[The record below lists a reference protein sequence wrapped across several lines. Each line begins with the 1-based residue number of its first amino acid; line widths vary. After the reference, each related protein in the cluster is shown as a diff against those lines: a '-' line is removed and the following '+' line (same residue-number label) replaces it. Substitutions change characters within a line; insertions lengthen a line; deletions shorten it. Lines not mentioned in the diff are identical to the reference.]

1 MVGTKDSVV
10 GAVTPCAI
18 PPPEPIN
25 PAALIQTVLGELP
38 KVTLQGHSLGITL
51 MSLNGYV
58 HPAVMYGEWKVCLKS
73 VLVSL
78 QTAR

>member
-18 PPPEPIN
+18 PTPEPVD
-25 PAALIQTVLGELP
+25 PVTLIQTVLGDIP
-38 KVTLQGHSLGITL
+38 KIILQGHSLGITL

-58 HPAVMYGEWKVCLKS
+58 HPSVMYGEWS
-73 VLVSL
+73 VSV
-78 QTAR
+78 A